1 MAGHEAARRGAR
13 LRIAG
18 DGPERSRLE
27 RLAEQLGI
35 RDSVEFVGWIRDES
49 GVAAFWSACDVAV
62 AAPNDWIEAF
72 GLTAV
77 EAMACGVPVVATRGG
92 ALPETVVHER
102 TGFLVDPRDTKGLAA
117 ALLAYFDDASLVA
130 AHGEAARDW
139 CEQRFDIQRCAD
151 VYARLFRDHATPG
164 TPPDETTRVAGAP
177 EEEATAIGPGLAP

>member
-1 MAGHEAARRGAR
+1 MHAMRRRGGGARPRIATATALSGQGSAARGT
-13 LRIAG
+13 
-18 DGPERSRLE
+18 
-27 RLAEQLGI
+27 LGI

-130 AHGEAARDW
+130 TRRGTRDW

-151 VYARLFRDHATPG
+151 AYARLFRDHATPG

-177 EEEATAIGPGLAP
+177 EEEATAIGPRLAP